1 MKRLTILFVVLFC
14 SISTF
19 GQTLK
24 GRILDTFNQPLE
36 NAYVVNNANNNH
48 THTNEIGNFILENT
62 TANDI
67 LQISILGYEKRKIIV
82 SKQDLEN
89 GITILL
95 TSKTFQLEEL
105 VLRKEINAM
114 QTISKIDLKVNPV
127 NNSQEILRKVPG
139 LFIGQHAGGG
149 KAEQIFLRGFDI
161 DHGTDITLS
170 VDGMPINMV
179 SHAHGQGYSDLHFM
193 IPETIQKIDF
203 GKGPYYA
210 NQGDFNTAG
219 YVNFST
225 KNAIQDNVISLGYG
239 DFNSV
244 RTLGMFNLLENK
256 KNENAYVAIEYIAT
270 DGAFESPQNFNRL
283 NVFGKYSAFLKGTD
297 RLTLTASHFTS
308 SWDASGQIPERAV
321 KNGSITR
328 FGAIDD
334 TEGGFTSRTNFNV
347 QFDKFLSDNSR
358 LKTNVFYSNYNFELF
373 SNFTFFLD
381 DPVNGDQIRQF
392 ETRDIFGVNAQ
403 IITEKKFG
411 NVEAKFTKG
420 AGLRYDLLDDV
431 ELSHTKNRKETLQQ
445 IQLGDVKQTNMYA
458 FFNSEFEIG
467 KFKISPAVRLDYFKF
482 LYNDALNPTYETL
495 SKTKAIVNPK
505 LNFLYTQNDNL
516 QWFLKSGIG
525 FHSNDTRVVLQQNAD
540 KVLPRAYGL
549 DFGNIWKPSKNIV
562 LNTALWYLFSEEEFV
577 YVGDAGIVE
586 PSGKSRRFGLDVG
599 IRYQIREWLLLDT
612 DATFTIARSLENVA
626 GQDYIPLAPEVTVA
640 GGLSLTN
647 LGKFSGGLRYRYL
660 GDRAANEDNSIVAEG
675 YFVTDFNLN
684 YKMNTNVTLGIAI
697 ENIFDVAWN
706 ETQFATESRLQ
717 NETAPVEEIHFTPGT
732 PFFAKATLTYRF

>member
-1 MKRLTILFVVLFC
+1 MKRLILLIVVLIYTIN
-14 SISTF
+14 SS

-24 GRILDTFNQPLE
+24 GRILDVFNEPIE
-36 NAYVVNNANNNH
+36 NAYVVNNINNNH
-48 THTNEIGNFILENT
+48 THTNENGNFTLENVSVKDT
-62 TANDI
+62 
-67 LQISILGYEKRKIIV
+67 LLISILGYQKRKIVIT
-82 SKQDLEN
+82 KKDLTN
-89 GITILL
+89 RITIVL
-95 TSKTFQLEEL
+95 TTKTFQLEEM
-105 VLRKEINAM
+105 VLRKEINAL

-170 VDGMPINMV
+170 VDGMSINMV

-225 KNAIQDNVISLGYG
+225 KKSIQDNIISLGFG
-239 DFNSV
+239 DFNTV
-244 RTLGMFNLLENK
+244 RTLGMFNLLGNK
-256 KNENAYVAIEYIAT
+256 KNENAYVALEYIAT

-283 NVFGKYSAFLKGTD
+283 NIFGKYSTFLKGTD
-297 RLTLTASHFTS
+297 RLTFTASHFTS
-308 SWDASGQIPERAV
+308 RWDASGQIPERAV
-321 KNGSITR
+321 QNGTISR

-334 TEGGFTSRTNFNV
+334 TEGGFTSRTNFNLE
-347 QFDKFLSDNSR
+347 FSKNLSENSR
-358 LKTNVFYSNYNFELF
+358 FKTNVFYSEYDFELF
-373 SNFTFFLD
+373 SNFTFFLE
-381 DPVNGDQIRQF
+381 DPANGDQIRQF

-411 NVEAKFTKG
+411 NVEVKYTKG
-420 AGLRYDLLDDV
+420 AGLRYDMVDDV
-431 ELSHTKNRKETLQQ
+431 ELSRTKNRRETLEQ
-445 IQLGDVKQTNMYA
+445 IQLGDVKQTNLYA

-467 KFKISPAVRLDYFKF
+467 KFKFSPSLRLDYFKF
-482 LYNDALNPTYETL
+482 LYNDDLNTTYQTL
-495 SKTKAIVNPK
+495 SKTKAILNPK
-505 LNFLYTQNDNL
+505 LNFLYTQNNNL

-540 KVLPRAYGL
+540 KVLPRAYGV
-549 DFGNIWKPSKNIV
+549 DFGNIWKPTKNIV
-562 LNTALWYLFSEEEFV
+562 LNTAFWYLLSEEEFV

-599 IRYQIREWLLLDT
+599 IRYQVLDWLMIDT
-612 DATFTIARSLENVA
+612 DATFTNARSLENIS
-626 GQDYIPLAPEVTVA
+626 GEDFIPLAPETTVE
-640 GGLSLTN
+640 GGLSLTD

-660 GDRAANEDNSIVAEG
+660 ADRAANEDNSIVAEG

-684 YKMNTNVTLGIAI
+684 YTMNNNVTLGIAI

-717 NETAPVEEIHFTPGT
+717 NETNSVEEIHFTPGT